1 MLKNLAQVIGGNS
14 CAPLMHLIG
23 LFPKAAT
30 SIFAIMLPQS
40 PTSRLSF
47 EDFKA
52 EALAD
57 YRLAVASREASLIGR
72 REVLTGKAK
81 FGIFGDGK
89 ELAQIAAAKC
99 MMPGDIRSGYYRDQ
113 TLMFATGM
121 SDIQKFFSQL
131 YANPD
136 VEAEPST
143 AGRMMN
149 GHYGTRWLD
158 DEGEWKDLTKTPQSS
173 SDISP
178 TAGQMVRALGLAQA
192 SKMYRNVAVLR
203 EGFEKF
209 TKGGNEVVF
218 CTIGDASTSEGH
230 FWETVNAAGVLK
242 VPLAIFIWDDGYG
255 ISVPRHYQT
264 TKNSIS
270 EALAGMQWNEEDGG
284 INIYRAKGWDYAG
297 LVSTFTEGIQRVR
310 ETHTPAIFHVQ
321 EVTQPQGHST
331 SGSHER
337 YKSKERL
344 EWEKDWD
351 CIAKMKEFLLQNAI
365 GTEEELTQI
374 ESEAKDDARAAKS
387 RAWDAFINPIREQVL
402 QVAGLVQQV
411 VYEGGEAAQQIAGL
425 SQQLSAIKEP
435 IRKDVMQTLQ
445 KVIALGGTSAALRTV
460 RNYYDSLVVE
470 NAGKFNSHLHSTSA
484 KSAMKVRAVPAEFDG
499 DAQLNGYEIL
509 NKYFDQLFAA
519 NPAVLAFGEDLGK
532 IGDVNQGFAG
542 LQEKYGELRISDVG
556 IREATIIG
564 QGLGMAMR
572 GLRPIAEIQYLDYLL
587 YGLQPLSDDVST
599 LQYRTRGGQKCPL
612 IVRTRGHRLEGIW
625 HSGSPIGMIINA
637 IRGMY
642 LCVPRNMTQAAGMY
656 NTLLQ
661 SDEPG
666 IVIECLNGY
675 RLKERV
681 VANLGD
687 YTIPFGVPEVL
698 REGEDITIVSYG
710 STLRVI
716 EEAVAQYME
725 PKGIFVEVID
735 VRTLLPF
742 DINGVILQSLQKTG
756 RILFVDE
763 DVPGGASAYM
773 FQQVIEGQ
781 GGYRWLDAA
790 PRTLT
795 ARAHRPAYAT
805 DGDYF
810 SKPNAE
816 EIAAT
821 IQQMMAE

>member
-1 MLKNLAQVIGGNS
+1 
-14 CAPLMHLIG
+14 
-23 LFPKAAT
+23 
-30 SIFAIMLPQS
+30 MLPQS
-40 PTSRLSF
+40 PTTRLSF
-47 EDFKA
+47 EEFKS

-57 YRLAVASREASLIGR
+57 YRMAIASREASLVGR

-89 ELAQIAAAKC
+89 ELAQLAAAKC
-99 MMPGDIRSGYYRDQ
+99 MQPGDIRSGYYRDQ

-121 SDIQKFFSQL
+121 SDIEKFFAQL

-136 VEAEPST
+136 VESEPST

-158 DEGEWKDLTKTPQSS
+158 DDGEWNDLTKAPQSS

-192 SKMYRNVAVLR
+192 SKMYRNVEVMQ

-209 TKGGNEVVF
+209 TNGGNEVVF

-230 FWETVNAAGVLK
+230 FWETVNAAGVLQ
-242 VPLAIFIWDDGYG
+242 VPLAIFVWDDGYG
-255 ISVPRHYQT
+255 ISVPRKYQT

-270 EALAGMQWNEEDGG
+270 EALSGMQWDEETGG
-284 INIYRAKGWDYAG
+284 INIYRVKGWDYAG
-297 LVSTFTEGIQRVR
+297 LVSTFQEGIARIR

-344 EWEKDWD
+344 DWEKEFD
-351 CIAKMKEFLLQNAI
+351 CILKMREFLLQNAI
-365 GTEEELTQI
+365 ASEEELGALET
-374 ESEAKDDARAAKS
+374 EAKDEARAAKN
-387 RAWDAFINPIREQVL
+387 RAWEGFINPIKEQV
-402 QVAGLVQQV
+402 QKVGSLVQQV
-411 VYEGGEAAQQIAGL
+411 VYEGGESAQMIA
-425 SQQLSAIKEP
+425 QLSTQLASIKEP
-435 IRKDVMQTLQ
+435 VRKDVMQTLQ
-445 KVIALGGTSAALRTV
+445 KVIALGGNTPALRAV
-460 RNYYDSLVVE
+460 HNYYDALVEE
-470 NAGKFNSHLHSTSA
+470 NKEKFNSHLHSTSA
-484 KSAMKVRAVPAEFDG
+484 KSAMKVKEVPAQFAG
-499 DAQLNGYEIL
+499 DSQLNGYEIL

-519 NPAVLAFGEDLGK
+519 NPAVVAFGEDLGK

-556 IREATIIG
+556 IREATIMG

-572 GLRPIAEIQYLDYLL
+572 GIRPIAEIQYLDYLL
-587 YGLQPLSDDVST
+587 YGLQPLSDDVAT

-637 IRGMY
+637 IRGIY

-656 NTLLQ
+656 NTLLK

-675 RLKERV
+675 RLKERELSNI
-681 VANLGD
+681 AD
-687 YTIPFGVPEVL
+687 YTVPFGVPEII

-710 STLRVI
+710 SMLRVI
-716 EEAVAQYME
+716 EESIVAYIE
-725 PKGIFVEVID
+725 PQGISCEVVD

-742 DINGVILQSLQKTG
+742 DVNSMILESLKKTG

-773 FQQVIEGQ
+773 FQQVIEAQ
-781 GGYRWLDAA
+781 GGYRYLDAA

-795 ARAHRPAYAT
+795 AKAHRPAYAT

-816 EIAAT
+816 EIASVVRSLAS
-821 IQQMMAE
+821 E